1 MTLCLEMK
9 QIAESICLISQKWER
24 EIEFD
29 SEDVQL
35 KNEYLVHFD
44 VSLGLDPIWIDDE

>member
-24 EIEFD
+24 EIQFD
-29 SEDVQL
+29 SEDAQL
-35 KNEYLVHFD
+35 KIIIESNND
-44 VSLGLDPIWIDDE
+44 IDHDE